1 MVVCSHSGKCAQ
13 RSAALPD
20 VPTFKEQGLPELE
33 FSSWFGVVAPAKT
46 PPDVLTKLNADI
58 VKVLRSTDGKARL
71 EDAGFRVT
79 GTSRDEFVRI
89 ISADT
94 AKWGKA
100 VAATG
105 FKAD

>member
-1 MVVCSHSGKCAQ
+1 MIWLSPVRAG
-13 RSAALPD
+13 ALPD
-20 VPTFKEQGLPELE
+20 VPTFKEQGHPDLE

-46 PPDVLTKLNADI
+46 PPEIIAKLNADI
-58 VKVLRSTDGKARL
+58 VRAVHSADGKTRL
-71 EDAGFRVT
+71 EEAGFRVT
-79 GTSRDEFVRI
+79 GTSRDEFVKI

-94 AKWGKA
+94 VKWGKA